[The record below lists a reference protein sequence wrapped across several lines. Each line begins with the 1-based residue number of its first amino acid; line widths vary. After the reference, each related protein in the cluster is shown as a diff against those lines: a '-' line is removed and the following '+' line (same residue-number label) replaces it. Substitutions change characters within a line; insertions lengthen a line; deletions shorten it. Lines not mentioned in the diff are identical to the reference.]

1 MATQPDYSSP
11 AVSGRPKLLDEVRGA
26 IRVRHYSIRTEHAY
40 VGWIKRYIIFHGKR
54 HPSEMGAKEMT
65 AFLTHL
71 ATEGNVSASTQHQ
84 ALSALLFLYREVL
97 AMDVPWLNDVVRA
110 KKPQRLPAVLAR
122 SEVQRLLAR
131 MEGTHQLMARLL
143 YGTGMRLMEAVRL
156 RVKDVDF
163 SRGEIT
169 VRDGKGGKD
178 RVTMLPGVLG
188 QALQQHLEK
197 VRQIWEQDGEAGR
210 GGVWLPDALATK
222 YPNAPREWAWF
233 WVFPARDFS
242 VDPRSGAEMRHHMH
256 EQALQRAIKKALGAA
271 GIAKPASTHTLRHSF
286 ATHLLESGYDIR
298 TVQELL
304 GHSDV
309 STTMIYTHVL
319 NRGGKGVI
327 SPLDQL

>member
-11 AVSGRPKLLDEVRGA
+11 AVSTRPKLLDEVRGA

-65 AFLTHL
+65 AYLTHL

-97 AMDVPWLNDVVRA
+97 GMDVPWLNDVVRA

-122 SEVQRLLAR
+122 GEVQRLLAR
-131 MEGTHQLMARLL
+131 MDGTHQLMARLL

-197 VRQIWEQDGEAGR
+197 VRQIWEQDAAAGR
-210 GGVWLPDALATK
+210 GGVWLPDALASK